1 MKTINNIHKTVFAV
15 LGAACLAGIILA
27 GAWWHI
33 GSLVICYFMFNAYD
47 SEEEDINNQ

>member
-33 GSLVICYFMFNAYD
+33 GSFAICYAMFNAYE
-47 SEEEDINNQ
+47 SEEENIDNQ